1 MKKKSLFSLL
11 TLVVMLVALAACGS
25 KVNKNGVPNILKDKY
40 TGYSKLSGYEYPFI
54 AGGDQ
59 LIFDKKE
66 NSITN
71 SKGDKTYFSVIP
83 EKDLPPATKG
93 VVTSL
98 KSELKD
104 TENFTIIISRE
115 KHPTKKQAEATY
127 QIALSAGGKKIRVI
141 ELRRDYAAEGGY
153 YDFSGESE

>member
-11 TLVVMLVALAACGS
+11 TLIVMLVVLAACGS

-66 NSITN
+66 NS
-71 SKGDKTYFSVIP
+71 KTYFSVIP